1 MLRGQA
7 VSEQTTITETPI
19 GGARGSGHGCDH
31 CSLPVPLGLVV
42 EGRREQFCC
51 HGCES
56 AYRVIHGCG
65 LDAYYRLRE
74 QAGDASNKPA
84 TIDDADRVSAFDTDK
99 FHELYVRR
107 RDDGLLTCDLML
119 EGVHCAA
126 CVWLV
131 EKLPRVVPGVIE
143 ARLSLREAI
152 VRVTW
157 DPQQVALSK
166 IARSLG
172 TLGYRPHPARGG
184 TKRTMHLAEQRTLL
198 IRVGVA
204 GAIAGN
210 TMLLA
215 LALYAGMFGGIERE
229 FENLFRW
236 ISAGLGVVAL
246 AWPGR
251 VFFRGAWAAIR
262 TRSPHLDLPIAL
274 ALAVGGVAGL
284 VNVVLGR
291 GEIYFDSL
299 TVLVFLLL
307 VGRFIQYRQQ
317 RRADDAVELLFSLT
331 PTSCRRVRR
340 DDRGSEAIEQVPA
353 EAVAVGDV
361 LEVRAGELIPADGD
375 IVSGRASVIASL
387 ITGESRPVAVDVGDA
402 VCAGSQLADA
412 TVRLRVSAV
421 GEDSRVGKLMALV
434 QRGVADKPAIVAL
447 TDRVAGW
454 FVVVVSSIALAVF
467 AAWSVFD
474 LGAAV
479 DHTVAL
485 LIVACPCALGLATP
499 LSLAVAIGRSA
510 KRDILIKSGAVF
522 DRLAKPG
529 RLLLDKTGTLT
540 RGAMRVEQWHGDP
553 SIKPLVAEVERHAT
567 HPIARAIVSAF
578 GGEELPADERQAIRE
593 VRVNGRGVTAQT
605 RRGELLVGSRQYLAQ
620 FGVAVPKAY
629 QSLAEQAAARA
640 CTPVFVVEAGR
651 VVALASVGDA
661 VHADAVASLRQLEQ
675 WGWSV
680 TMLTGDERLVAEQ
693 VAGAV
698 GLKPGAVSA
707 GVTPEQKLTA
717 AQQRGEAGPVVMV
730 GDGVNDAAAL
740 AAADVGVAVSGGA
753 EPSLAAADVYLARPG
768 LSGLVELIASAR
780 RTRRVIRRN
789 LAVSLAYNAL
799 AIGLAA
805 AGLINPL
812 VAAVLMPLSSALVLA
827 LAVGGQGLG
836 RPVNQPTQGPAA

>member
-1 MLRGQA
+1 VNEQA
-7 VSEQTTITETPI
+7 YTAGTSVDTTSAI
-19 GGARGSGHGCDH
+19 AHACDH
-31 CSLPVPLGLVV
+31 CGLPVPAGLIVD
-42 EGRREQFCC
+42 GRREQFCC

-56 AYRVIHGCG
+56 AYQVIQGCG

-74 QAGDASNKPA
+74 QTAEVPSKPA
-84 TIDDADRVSAFDTDK
+84 VADDADRLSTFDTDK
-99 FHELYVRR
+99 FRELYVRQ
-107 RDDGLLTCDLML
+107 RDGGLLTCDLML

-157 DPQQVALSK
+157 DPGEVGLSK

-172 TLGYRPHPARGG
+172 TLGYRAHPARGG
-184 TKRTMHLAEQRTLL
+184 TKRSLHLAEQRTLL
-198 IRVGVA
+198 IRMGVA

-215 LALYAGMFGGIERE
+215 FALYAGMFGGIERE
-229 FENLFRW
+229 FENFFRW
-236 ISAGLGVVAL
+236 ISAGLGVLSL

-307 VGRFIQYRQQ
+307 VGRFVQYRQQ

-331 PTSCRRVRR
+331 PTNCRRVLP
-340 DDRGSEAIEQVPA
+340 DGQGGETIEQVPA

-361 LEVRAGELIPADGD
+361 LEVRAGELIPADGEV
-375 IVSGRASVIASL
+375 IRGRASVIASL
-387 ITGESRPVAVDVGDA
+387 ITGESKPVAVNEGDA

-412 TVRLRVSAV
+412 TLRLRVSAV
-421 GEDSRVGKLMALV
+421 GEDSRVGRLMALV
-434 QRGVADKPAIVAL
+434 QQGVADKPAIVAL

-467 AAWSVFD
+467 ASWSVVA

-522 DRLAKPG
+522 DRLARPG

-540 RGAMRVEQWHGDP
+540 QGAMRVEQWHGDE
-553 SIKPLVAEVERHAT
+553 SIQPLVAEVQRHAT
-567 HPIARAIVSAF
+567 HPIARAIVSAY
-578 GGEELPADERQAIRE
+578 GGEELPGDERSAIRE
-593 VRVNGRGVTAQT
+593 VRVDGRGVRAQT
-605 RRGELLVGSRQYLAQ
+605 HRGEILVGSRQYLAQ
-620 FGVAVPKAY
+620 LGVAVPKAY
-629 QSLAEQAAARA
+629 QSLAEQSAAKA

-661 VHADAVASLRQLEQ
+661 VHADAVASLRQLER

-680 TMLTGDERLVAEQ
+680 SMLTGDERAVAEQ
-693 VAGAV
+693 VAEAV
-698 GLKPGAVSA
+698 GLDAGAVSA

-717 AQQRGEAGPVVMV
+717 AQHRDHNGPVVMV

-768 LSGLVELIASAR
+768 LSGLVELIASAK
-780 RTRRVIRRN
+780 RTRRIIRRN
-789 LAVSLAYNAL
+789 LAVSLAYNAI
-799 AIGLAA
+799 AIALAA

-836 RPVNQPTQGPAA
+836 APATAQTESRTP